1 MTINEFSKVCKEF
14 FAEHDDFK
22 GIIHILNN
30 KANDDGDLIGF
41 RGMKGTNSEI
51 LGMCLIMCDK
61 AGISMRQV
69 ALIAKSLANGPSAMA
84 ALANINS
91 DDNDDDKDKNGD
103 EPQDAEE
110 PKEKKEC
117 CGKCNRKDDT
127 CNRKEDGKDG
137 SKPTR
142 EEIASMLVEMLFG
155 D

>member
-1 MTINEFSKVCKEF
+1 MTINEFSKVCKDF

-22 GIIHILNN
+22 GIIHILND

-41 RGMKGTNSEI
+41 SGMKGTDSEI

-69 ALIAKSLANGPSAMA
+69 SFIAKSIANNPRAMA

-91 DDNDDDKDKNGD
+91 DSHDDDDD
-103 EPQDAEE
+103 EENNDESHDAE
-110 PKEKKEC
+110 EKKEC
-117 CGKCNRKDDT
+117 CGKCNRKEDS
-127 CNRKEDGKDG
+127 KEDGKH
-137 SKPTR
+137 TR
-142 EEIASMLVEMLFG
+142 EEIAKMLVDMLLG

>member
-1 MTINEFSKVCKEF
+1 MTINEFSKVCKDF

-30 KANDDGDLIGF
+30 KANDDGNLNGF
-41 RGMKGTNSEI
+41 SGMKGTDSEI

-61 AGISMRQV
+61 AGVSMRQV
-69 ALIAKSLANGPSAMA
+69 ALIAKNLANDPRAMA

-91 DDNDDDKDKNGD
+91 DSHDDDGDDENDD
-103 EPQDAEE
+103 EPQDAE
-110 PKEKKEC
+110 EKKEC
-117 CGKCNRKDDT
+117 CGKCNRKEDS
-127 CNRKEDGKDG
+127 KEG

>member
-1 MTINEFSKVCKEF
+1 MTINEFSKVCKDF

-41 RGMKGTNSEI
+41 SGMKGTESEI

-61 AGISMRQV
+61 AGISMRHV
-69 ALIAKSLANGPSAMA
+69 SLIAKNLANNPLAMA

-91 DDNDDDKDKNGD
+91 DSHYDDGDDENDD
-103 EPQDAEE
+103 ESHDAE
-110 PKEKKEC
+110 EKKEC
-117 CGKCNRKDDT
+117 CGKCNRK
-127 CNRKEDGKDG
+127 EDSKDG
-137 SKPTR
+137 GKHTR
-142 EEIASMLVEMLFG
+142 EEIAKMLVDMLFG

>member
-1 MTINEFSKVCKEF
+1 MTINEFSKVCKDF

-30 KANDDGDLIGF
+30 KANDDGDIIGF
-41 RGMKGTNSEI
+41 SGMKGTDSEI

-61 AGISMRQV
+61 AGVSMRQV
-69 ALIAKSLANGPSAMA
+69 AIIAKNLANDPRAMA

-91 DDNDDDKDKNGD
+91 DGHGDDDKNDD

-117 CGKCNRKDDT
+117 CGKCNRK
-127 CNRKEDGKDG
+127 EGSKDG
-137 SKPTR
+137 GKPTR
-142 EEIASMLVEMLFG
+142 EEIANMLVEMLFG

>member
-1 MTINEFSKVCKEF
+1 MTINEFSKVCKDF

-30 KANDDGDLIGF
+30 NANDDGDLIGF
-41 RGMKGTNSEI
+41 SGMKGTNSEI

-61 AGISMRQV
+61 AGVSMREV
-69 ALIAKSLANGPSAMA
+69 AHIAKNLANDPHAMA

-91 DDNDDDKDKNGD
+91 DGHDDGDENDD

-110 PKEKKEC
+110 PKEKKER
-117 CGKCNRKDDT
+117 CGE
-127 CNRKEDGKDG
+127 CNRKEDSEDG
-137 SKPTR
+137 GKPTR
-142 EEIASMLVEMLFG
+142 DEIVSMLVEMLFG

>member
-22 GIIHILNN
+22 GIIHILND

-41 RGMKGTNSEI
+41 SSMKGTNSEI

-61 AGISMRQV
+61 AGVSMREV
-69 ALIAKSLANGPSAMA
+69 SIIAKSIANNPRAMA

-91 DDNDDDKDKNGD
+91 DSHDDDCDDENDD
-103 EPQDAEE
+103 ESHDAE
-110 PKEKKEC
+110 EKKEC
-117 CGKCNRKDDT
+117 CGKCNRKEDD
-127 CNRKEDGKDG
+127 KDDGKP
-137 SKPTR
+137 SR
-142 EEIASMLVEMLFG
+142 EEIAKMLVDILLG

>member
-22 GIIHILNN
+22 GVIHILNN
-30 KANDDGDLIGF
+30 NANDDGDMIGF
-41 RGMKGTNSEI
+41 SGMKGTDSEI

-69 ALIAKSLANGPSAMA
+69 SLIAKNLANNPRAMA

-91 DDNDDDKDKNGD
+91 DSHDDDGDGENDDDEENND
-103 EPQDAEE
+103 ESQEN
-110 PKEKKEC
+110 KER
-117 CGKCNRKDDT
+117 CGKCNRKEDS
-127 CNRKEDGKDG
+127 KEDGKP
-137 SKPTR
+137 SR
-142 EEIASMLVEMLFG
+142 EEIAKMLVEMLFG

>member
-1 MTINEFSKVCKEF
+1 MTINEFSKVCKDF

-22 GIIHILNN
+22 GVIRILNN
-30 KANDDGDLIGF
+30 NANDNGGLIGF
-41 RGMKGTNSEI
+41 SGMKGTDADI
-51 LGMCLIMCDK
+51 LGMCFIMCDK

-69 ALIAKSLANGPSAMA
+69 ALIAKNIANDPRAMA

-91 DDNDDDKDKNGD
+91 DGNDDDDKNDD

-127 CNRKEDGKDG
+127 CNRKEGSKDG
-137 SKPTR
+137 GKPTR
-142 EEIASMLVEMLFG
+142 EEIANMLVEMLFG

>member
-41 RGMKGTNSEI
+41 SGMKGTDSDI
-51 LGMCLIMCDK
+51 IGRCLIMCDK
-61 AGISMRQV
+61 AGVSMREV
-69 ALIAKSLANGPSAMA
+69 AHITKKLANNPRAMA

-91 DDNDDDKDKNGD
+91 DSHDDDDDKDKENND
-103 EPQDAEE
+103 ESH
-110 PKEKKEC
+110 EKKEC
-117 CGKCNRKDDT
+117 CGKCNRKEDD
-127 CNRKEDGKDG
+127 KDDD
-137 SKPTR
+137 KPSR
-142 EEIASMLVEMLFG
+142 EEIAKMLVEILFG

>member
-1 MTINEFSKVCKEF
+1 MTINEFSKVCKDF

-41 RGMKGTNSEI
+41 SGMKGTDSEI

-61 AGISMRQV
+61 AGVSMRQV
-69 ALIAKSLANGPSAMA
+69 AIIAKNLANDPRAMA

-91 DDNDDDKDKNGD
+91 DGHGDDDENDD
-103 EPQDAEE
+103 EPQDAE
-110 PKEKKEC
+110 EKKEC
-117 CGKCNRKDDT
+117 CGKCNRK
-127 CNRKEDGKDG
+127 EDSKDG
-137 SKPTR
+137 GKPTR

>member
-1 MTINEFSKVCKEF
+1 MTINEFSKVCKDF

-22 GIIHILNN
+22 GVIHILNN
-30 KANDDGDLIGF
+30 NANDDGALIGF
-41 RGMKGTNSEI
+41 SGMNGTDADI

-69 ALIAKSLANGPSAMA
+69 AIIAKNLANDPRAMA

-91 DDNDDDKDKNGD
+91 DSNGDDDENDD

-110 PKEKKEC
+110 PKEKKER
-117 CGKCNRKDDT
+117 CGE

-137 SKPTR
+137 DKPTR
-142 EEIASMLVEMLFG
+142 DEIAKMLVEMLFG

>member
-1 MTINEFSKVCKEF
+1 MTIDEFSKVCKDF

-30 KANDDGDLIGF
+30 KASDDGALIGF
-41 RGMKGTNSEI
+41 TGMKGTCAEI

-61 AGISMRQV
+61 AGVSMREV
-69 ALIAKSLANGPSAMA
+69 ALIAKNLANDPRAMA

-91 DDNDDDKDKNGD
+91 DDDDENDD

-110 PKEKKEC
+110 SQEKKER
-117 CGKCNRKDDT
+117 CGE
-127 CNRKEDGKDG
+127 CNRKEDGKP
-137 SKPTR
+137 SR
-142 EEIASMLVEMLFG
+142 EEIAKMLVEMLFG

>member
-1 MTINEFSKVCKEF
+1 MTINEFSKVCKDF

-30 KANDDGDLIGF
+30 KANNDGDLIGF
-41 RGMKGTNSEI
+41 SGMKGTNSEI

-61 AGISMRQV
+61 AGVSMREV
-69 ALIAKSLANGPSAMA
+69 ALIAKNLANDPRAMA

-91 DDNDDDKDKNGD
+91 DDDDENDD

-110 PKEKKEC
+110 SQEKKERY
-117 CGKCNRKDDT
+117 GE
-127 CNRKEDGKDG
+127 CNRKEDGKP
-137 SKPTR
+137 SR
-142 EEIASMLVEMLFG
+142 EKIAKMLVDMLFG

>member
-14 FAEHDDFK
+14 FAEHDDFS

-30 KANDDGDLIGF
+30 KENDDGNPIGF
-41 RGMKGTNSEI
+41 SCMNGTYSEI

-61 AGISMRQV
+61 AGVSMREV
-69 ALIAKSLANGPSAMA
+69 SIIAKNLANNPRAMA

-91 DDNDDDKDKNGD
+91 DGNDDDDKNDD
-103 EPQDAEE
+103 EPHDVEE

-117 CGKCNRKDDT
+117 CGKCNRKEDS
-127 CNRKEDGKDG
+127 KEDGKA
-137 SKPTR
+137 SR
-142 EEIASMLVEMLFG
+142 EEIAKMLVDILLG